1 MPHRDRQPPTPADEG
16 QLRRSLQDRRLAD
29 QLRQNLLRRKI
40 QSRAR
45 DGQATEG
52 QGQTAHRRPKL
63 DRGSDVE

>member
-1 MPHRDRQPPTPADEG
+1 MPHRDRQPPRLAEDG

-45 DGQATEG
+45 DVQATED
-52 QGQTAHRRPKL
+52 QGQTGHRRPKP

>member
-1 MPHRDRQPPTPADEG
+1 MPRRDRQPPSLADEG
-16 QLRRSLQDRRLAD
+16 QLRRSLRDRRLAD

-45 DGQATEG
+45 DGQAAG
-52 QGQTAHRRPKL
+52 SQGQTAHRPPKS

>member
-1 MPHRDRQPPTPADEG
+1 MPHRDRQPPSLAEEG
-16 QLRRSLQDRRLAD
+16 QFRRSLQDRRLAD

-45 DGQATEG
+45 GGQATEG

-63 DRGSDVE
+63 DSGSDVE